1 MEIFGLRL
9 ACYLPGNVVNQTEI
23 APCFSQNSGISSL
36 SSLEFTNLLVCIR
49 SIKLQGFRVFA
60 P

>member
-1 MEIFGLRL
+1 MDIFGLLL
-9 ACYLPGNVVNQTEI
+9 ACYLTGNVVNQTEI
-23 APCFSQNSGISSL
+23 APCFSHNSGISSL

-49 SIKLQGFRVFA
+49 SVKLQGFRVFA